1 MEENNLSLEIEVLDK
16 VTGLLT
22 TTDNLIYHGLVDLKE
37 LQMDEIVDKTI
48 ELTPVA
54 ADGQIIRQKRPSY
67 CHIILQKSIHSANGM
82 LNYLGTPLS
91 EIPLRVDIGDVI
103 LINSSQFLTHTIKI
117 STRSQVR

>member
-54 ADGQIIRQKRPSY
+54 ADGQIIVDKT
-67 CHIILQKSIHSANGM
+67 KSFKWEKGEWEMSD
-82 LNYLGTPLS
+82 S
-91 EIPLRVDIGDVI
+91 
-103 LINSSQFLTHTIKI
+103 FLKI
-117 STRSQVR
+117 